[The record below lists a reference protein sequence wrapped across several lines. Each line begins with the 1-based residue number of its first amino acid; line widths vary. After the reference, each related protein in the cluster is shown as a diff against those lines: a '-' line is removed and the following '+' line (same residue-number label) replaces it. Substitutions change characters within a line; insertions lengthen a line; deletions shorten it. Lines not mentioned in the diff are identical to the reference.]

1 MQVLLCP
8 GFKKEVAS
16 MNNNTDTTTN
26 NIFTSEETAQ
36 RVSLLEQLLQCNSR
50 IIVSRYNL
58 SGALMNTN
66 TSNSIY
72 DTMLRYSK
80 RLDDAIAFGKTN
92 SCPIVITSDYGLIWS
107 VVFESDENG
116 QPAFLHILGPVL
128 TSPMSESTLNDL
140 LKNPDIRV
148 KWKPKLVSYIRDI
161 KVIPATEF
169 FKDTLMLHYC
179 VTGIYLKPSDIT
191 FLKYNEES
199 EEGEKSI
206 RGNYADFWALEN
218 SMTDFIRNG
227 DIHYKEKIP
236 SASSVLN
243 AFQPLW
249 DVSDSDARTLAT
261 IFCGLCIRAAID
273 GGLSPD
279 TAYTKSNIYLKNLSG
294 TVTVAEVMNIC
305 NNLFEDLLFQV
316 HNHAAKPEY
325 SMEITSCI
333 DYIETHTDDPLSID
347 TLSSRIG
354 YSKYYLSKKF
364 KAEVGMSVNSYI
376 KKARIDRAC
385 FLLMS
390 TDMDIDDISA
400 MLRFG
405 NRNFFTK
412 VFKEET
418 GSTPARF
425 RDEHKRL

>member
-1 MQVLLCP
+1 
-8 GFKKEVAS
+8 
-16 MNNNTDTTTN
+16 MNNNTDTAPA
-26 NIFTSEETAQ
+26 IALTSDEIHQ

-58 SGALMNTN
+58 SGALLSTN
-66 TSNSIY
+66 ATSSIY

-92 SCPIVITSDYGLIWS
+92 STPIVITSDFGLMWS
-107 VVFESDENG
+107 VVFEPDESG
-116 QPAFLHILGPVL
+116 QLEILHALGPVL
-128 TSPMSESTLNDL
+128 TSPMSENTLNDL

-148 KWKPKLVSYIRDI
+148 KWKPKLVKYIRDI
-161 KVIPATEF
+161 KVIPATDF

-191 FLKYNEES
+191 FLRYD
-199 EEGEKSI
+199 EKSDDEKKNI
-206 RGNYADFWALEN
+206 TGNYADFWALEN
-218 SMTDFIRNG
+218 SMTNFIRKG

-243 AFQPLW
+243 AFQPLLG
-249 DVSDSDARTLAT
+249 VSASDAKTLAT

-279 TAYTKSNIYLKNLSG
+279 TAYTKSDIYLKNLSNTG
-294 TVTVAEVMNIC
+294 TVAEIMNIC

-316 HNHAAKPEY
+316 HNHEVKSVY
-325 SMEITSCI
+325 SMEITTCI

-347 TLSSRIG
+347 ALADRIG

-364 KAEVGMSVNSYI
+364 KAEVGMSINSYI
-376 KKARIDRAC
+376 KKARIDRASY
-385 FLLMS
+385 LLMS
-390 TDMDIDDISA
+390 TNMDIDDISA
-400 MLRFG
+400 MLHFG

-412 VFKEET
+412 IFKEET
-418 GSTPARF
+418 GSTPAKF
-425 RDEHKRL
+425 RDDHKRL